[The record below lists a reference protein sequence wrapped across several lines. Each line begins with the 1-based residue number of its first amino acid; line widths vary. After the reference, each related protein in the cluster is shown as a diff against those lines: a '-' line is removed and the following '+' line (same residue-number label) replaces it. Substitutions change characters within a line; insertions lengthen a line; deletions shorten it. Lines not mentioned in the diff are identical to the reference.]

1 LIDAGWLT
9 FQEDKPNVEK
19 NPFSNHASPSTNA
32 ILRDIGQSLI
42 RRVEDIKSPLK
53 DIFTLICQMG
63 YFKSRGKPEG
73 ACGFHASQE
82 HSINEC
88 FEFRS
93 FLQDL
98 LDRHILQV
106 CHPSEEEEVYTQTSE
121 DPKLYGP
128 KPLVLHFSR
137 SPIMQGERQPV
148 VIQTPSPFPYKSDKA
163 VPWEYGVSVL
173 ENDSSG
179 KRDNEIINIDKSTI
193 DNISGIGGMTRS
205 GRLFAPM
212 ELRSGKS
219 PENTSKEVIIEKA
232 KAFLKGKALQ
242 ADQEPEEKDNKE
254 ISDDAASEFLRFI
267 QQSEY
272 KVVDQLNRM
281 PARISLLDLLM
292 HSTSHRNLLMKILNG
307 AHVEHDISLNQFEG
321 IVSHIK
327 ANDYLT
333 FTEDEIPTEGRG
345 HNKALHISVKCMDYV
360 LARVLIDNGSS
371 LNVMPK
377 TTLNKIFCE
386 ETYLRPSSMVVRAFD
401 GSRREVIGE
410 IELPIQVG
418 PCTFQVVFQVM
429 DILPTYNCLL
439 GRPWIHSAGVVP
451 STLHQKL
458 KFVFNDKLI
467 IVLGEEDFLVSGPLP
482 TPYIEIAEEALE
494 TSFQALEIV
503 GTMYVEPFKI
513 NPCLSKASVMVTK
526 TMLKEG
532 YKYGQALG
540 KSGQGLLYPLKLI
553 ENKGRHGLGYK
564 PIWADKK
571 KMFKGRKE
579 GITLC
584 NIGKTFRSVGW
595 INTDQVVVIE
605 EAPIQGSL
613 NLVRPCLPNARIDNW
628 EFQDLPVVFDNDEM

>member
-1 LIDAGWLT
+1 
-9 FQEDKPNVEK
+9 V
-19 NPFSNHASPSTNA
+19 
-32 ILRDIGQSLI
+32 
-42 RRVEDIKSPLK
+42 
-53 DIFTLICQMG
+53 
-63 YFKSRGKPEG
+63 
-73 ACGFHASQE
+73 
-82 HSINEC
+82 
-88 FEFRS
+88 
-93 FLQDL
+93 
-98 LDRHILQV
+98 
-106 CHPSEEEEVYTQTSE
+106 
-121 DPKLYGP
+121 
-128 KPLVLHFSR
+128 
-137 SPIMQGERQPV
+137 
-148 VIQTPSPFPYKSDKA
+148 
-163 VPWEYGVSVL
+163 
-173 ENDSSG
+173 
-179 KRDNEIINIDKSTI
+179 

-205 GRLFAPM
+205 GRLFTPM
-212 ELRSGKS
+212 ELRNGKN
-219 PENTSKEVIIEKA
+219 PEKTSKEVTIEKA

-242 ADQEPEEKDNKE
+242 ADQEPEGKDNKE
-254 ISDDAASEFLRFI
+254 ISDEAAGEFLWFI

-307 AHVEHDISLNQFEG
+307 AHVERDISLNQFAG
-321 IVSHIK
+321 IVSHIR

-333 FTEDEIPTEGRG
+333 FTEDEIPIEGRG

-377 TTLNKIFCE
+377 TTLDKISCE
-386 ETYLRPSSMVVRAFD
+386 RAYLRPSSMVIRAFD

-429 DILPTYNCLL
+429 DILPAYSCLL

-458 KFVFNDKLI
+458 KFMFNDKLI
-467 IVLGEEDFLVSGPLP
+467 IVSGEEDFLVSGPLP

-513 NPCLSKASVMVTK
+513 NPYLSKAWVMMEK

-532 YKYGQALG
+532 YKYGQAIG

-553 ENKGRHGLGYK
+553 ENKGRHELGYK
-564 PIWADKK
+564 PTWVDKK

-584 NIGKTFRSVGW
+584 DIG
-595 INTDQVVVIE
+595 
-605 EAPIQGSL
+605 
-613 NLVRPCLPNARIDNW
+613 
-628 EFQDLPVVFDNDEM
+628 